1 MILDRL
7 FITQDLDFDLTVFN
21 HRIKSELNKRGISTQ
36 EGSAPNRFPAN
47 VPASPGKLDA
57 TSIDI
62 AVKPGIENLLPYTKV
77 IEGITVVNESLLLI
91 RKIKCSTQRPLVQ
104 SGRVVT
110 DIRDAMFCV
119 MKLAEAEERVPP
131 ELQAAVL
138 DEQIMQAFWKGVK
151 EWCPD
156 DYSTF
161 QFFLNEVGI
170 NVKESLL

>member
-1 MILDRL
+1 M
-7 FITQDLDFDLTVFN
+7 Q
-21 HRIKSELNKRGISTQ
+21 H
-36 EGSAPNRFPAN
+36 
-47 VPASPGKLDA
+47 A
-57 TSIDI
+57 T
-62 AVKPGIENLLPYTKV
+62 AA
-77 IEGITVVNESLLLI
+77 
-91 RKIKCSTQRPLVQ
+91 RPE
-104 SGRVVT
+104 GRVVT

-119 MKLAEAEERVPP
+119 MKLAEAEECVSP

-170 NVKESLL
+170 DVKESLL